1 MLQKLRGN
9 SESGFTLIEL
19 MIVIA
24 IIGIL
29 AAIAIPNF
37 LSYQRK
43 GYDAAAK
50 AEAKDF
56 YHIALAHVGDIG
68 QASTITLSAS
78 ALPTGFSK
86 NSDITWTGAFTV
98 DTAGNTTTNL
108 TFKHNKSGTI
118 FNLDSGG
125 GLSIS

>member
-1 MLQKLRGN
+1 MVQKLRGN
-9 SESGFTLIEL
+9 NESGFTLIEL

-50 AEAKDF
+50 AEGKNF
-56 YHIALAHVGDIG
+56 YGIALAYAGDKG
-68 QASTITLSAS
+68 QAANITLDSAS
-78 ALPTGFSK
+78 LPTGFSK
-86 NSDITWTGAFTV
+86 NTDISWTGAFFV
-98 DTAGNTTTNL
+98 DTAGITTCNL
-108 TFKHNKSGTI
+108 TFKHTKSPTTYS
-118 FNLDSGG
+118 LDSGG
-125 GLSIS
+125 GLTSG